1 MRKQTSI
8 SICIALILLT
18 LMVGPVMAMAPGE
31 AVPPDTSRSAA
42 MPAVPADPLVIMG
55 LLAVMV
61 AIAWLIETL
70 VESIF
75 SPIFDKVPALAPYK
89 SFLMYIAMVAGLA
102 GAFIYQFDLPAILGS
117 FLKADIP
124 VTWFGI
130 TLTGLAIGKG
140 SNYLHDFIQK
150 YFVKPAAKP

>member
-1 MRKQTSI
+1 MKRNIFSL
-8 SICIALILLT
+8 CIVLILLT
-18 LMVGPVMAMAPGE
+18 LMVGPVMAMAPDE
-31 AVPPDTSRSAA
+31 AAPPG
-42 MPAVPADPLVIMG
+42 MAVTAGVNAIPTDPLVIFG
-55 LLAVMV
+55 LLLVMV

-75 SPIFDKVPALAPYK
+75 SPIFDKIPALTPYK
-89 SFLMYIAMVAGLA
+89 SFLMYIAMVAGVA

-124 VTWFGI
+124 VTPYGI
-130 TLTGLAIGKG
+130 GLTGLAIGKG

-150 YFVKPAAKP
+150 YFVKPAAQP